1 MKKETVRTRRFLG
14 RKRFWPCIMMF
25 FQQWNYKK
33 YFKRLV
39 VEQQE
44 LAIGLMSPFNFISRE
59 NSFIVCKQVSVYFFF
74 SSKEFLAYIKI
85 QQCSRLVWK
94 NNLRICIAWSL
105 WDIST
110 EVLRVV
116 LKGLGTLVIC
126 WHLCQTSILCAVAG
140 NKCYSS
146 RCQKKSLQSQNNDSV
161 WHFGNPSR
169 PIQEKWRQTITGNEE
184 ETDTWV

>member
-1 MKKETVRTRRFLG
+1 MKKETVRTRSLLG
-14 RKRFWPCIMMF
+14 RKRFWSCIMI

-33 YFKRLV
+33 YFIRLV

-44 LAIGLMSPFNFISRE
+44 LAVGLMSTFGFSSRE
-59 NSFIVCKQVSVYFFF
+59 NRVWLFTNKFPYIFF

-85 QQCSRLVWK
+85 QQFSRLVWK
-94 NNLRICIAWSL
+94 SYLRICVAWSL
-105 WDIST
+105 WDIRM
-110 EVLRVV
+110 EVVRVV

-146 RCQKKSLQSQNNDSV
+146 RCQKKSLQSQNNESV
-161 WHFGNPSR
+161 WYFGNQSR
-169 PIQEKWRQTITGNEE
+169 PIQEKWRQNITGNEE
-184 ETDTWV
+184 ETDAQV